1 MTQDGYSCAR
11 KRISY
16 LTNAEA
22 ENASFASHP
31 GPRDNRSECRSD
43 VDVDR
48 PSNPWAPR
56 KILSSQLTQE
66 AHRKRCDYF
75 KTRIGR
81 CRPRARTAVSHRGFR
96 AFGGGD
102 RMQLANRR
110 FLLRAMCP
118 PHFSKVRFRPAGV
131 HTAALKRS
139 LMKLRRT
146 MKPTQFRRLRFYAQD
161 TPTLVN
167 SAICVRD

>member
-1 MTQDGYSCAR
+1 MLGCVGRCDRSGLSSFTCWLRSRSPRSSWRLPLVTQDGYSCAR

-118 PHFSKVRFRPAGV
+118 PHFREFRF
-131 HTAALKRS
+131 
-139 LMKLRRT
+139 LRR
-146 MKPTQFRRLRFYAQD
+146 
-161 TPTLVN
+161 
-167 SAICVRD
+167 